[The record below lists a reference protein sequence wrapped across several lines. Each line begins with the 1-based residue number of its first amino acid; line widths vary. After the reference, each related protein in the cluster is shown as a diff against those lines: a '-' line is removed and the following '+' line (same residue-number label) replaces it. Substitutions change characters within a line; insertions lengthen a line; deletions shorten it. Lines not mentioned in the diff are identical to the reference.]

1 MYLVLSLFAFAL
13 VSSQAQ
19 AAKFSVFGDVNMHTT
34 KTSPTPA
41 GGNASAKL
49 GFGFGVGAEFSL
61 APTVGLSLEAIYE
74 MHKAESAGTTIG
86 TTSLVFPL
94 AARIWLSPMFNLLAG
109 GYYSMAMG
117 DITVENSGVSASFP
131 YSTFGAKKSDY
142 GAVAGLGL
150 SFPGGFF
157 FDARYYLG
165 LADLND
171 PAVAGSTT
179 KSSNIQGLIGMRFG
193 SGK

>member
-1 MYLVLSLFAFAL
+1 MYLVLSVLAFAL

-19 AAKFSVFGDVNMHTT
+19 AAKFSVFGDVNMHNT
-34 KTSPTPA
+34 KTTPSA
-41 GGNASAKL
+41 GATSSAKL

-61 APTVGLSLEAIYE
+61 APTVGLSIEAIYE
-74 MHKAESAGTTIG
+74 MHKAESAPVTISTTA
-86 TTSLVFPL
+86 LVFPV

-117 DITVENSGVSASFP
+117 DITAEAGGVSASVD
-131 YSTFGAKKSDY
+131 YATAGAKKSDY

-171 PAVAGSTT
+171 PATAGVTT